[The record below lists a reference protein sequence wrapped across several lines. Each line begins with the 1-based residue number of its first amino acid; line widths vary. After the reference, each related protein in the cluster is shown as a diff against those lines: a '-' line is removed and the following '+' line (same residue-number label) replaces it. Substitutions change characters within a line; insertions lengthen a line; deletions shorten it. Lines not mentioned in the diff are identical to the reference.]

1 MPSLVASGTR
11 TFKKL
16 ETDTFGTILC
26 PFHSAVIVDR
36 CRGFF
41 VCRNYFL
48 RRGLF
53 VFWGVGKL

>member
-36 CRGFF
+36 CRGFAATISYVV
-41 VCRNYFL
+41 VC
-48 RRGLF
+48 LF
-53 VFWGVGKL
+53 SGA